1 MKKEHQTKQLLLVK
15 TLYEHAKMH
24 VYNNTGIDRII
35 AIHNLDNSIE
45 WLLKSVALKFE
56 IKLQEKN
63 RYKSLKDLWDEIN
76 NKMRD
81 EKLPLHDEIFGLHD
95 LRNKVQHHAN
105 IPSSEDVQ
113 RYLSSSEEFILKIL
127 KSVFD
132 IDYDALCLSSLI
144 ENTTLRA
151 VISKAEKAFE
161 NGEYER
167 SISLCMN
174 ALTDATWGTE
184 SIEGIAFPAGRLTGH
199 FGASDELKNMIDTE
213 YVKKNYQNNKLA
225 KEVGKALLQLAQ
237 SSTCMQFLTLP
248 QKVQFLKFFV
258 NEEKTSKK
266 DAQESIN
273 FVIDI
278 ILNWGAIGL
287 I

>member
-1 MKKEHQTKQLLLVK
+1 MKKENHTKQLLLVK

-24 VYNNTGIDRII
+24 AYNNTGIDRII
-35 AIHNLDNSIE
+35 TIHNLDNSIE

-56 IKLQEKN
+56 IKLQKNN
-63 RYKSLKDLWDEIN
+63 RYKSLYDLWDEIN
-76 NKMRD
+76 

-161 NGEYER
+161 NGEYEE
-167 SISLCMN
+167 SICACMN
-174 ALTDATWGTE
+174 AFTDATWGTE

-199 FGASDELKNMIDTE
+199 FGASDELNNMTDTE
-213 YVKKNYQNNKLA
+213 YVKKNYLNNKLA
-225 KEVGKALLQLAQ
+225 EEVGKALLQLAQ

-258 NEEKTSKK
+258 NEKKTSALSKN
-266 DAQESIN
+266 Q
-273 FVIDI
+273 VIYHRGERI
-278 ILNWGAIGL
+278 VRR
-287 I
+287 

>member
-1 MKKEHQTKQLLLVK
+1 MKKENHTKQLLLVK

-24 VYNNTGIDRII
+24 AYNNTGIDRII
-35 AIHNLDNSIE
+35 TIHNLDNSIE

-56 IKLQEKN
+56 IKLQKNN
-63 RYKSLKDLWDEIN
+63 RYKSLYDLWDEIN
-76 NKMRD
+76 

-161 NGEYER
+161 NGEYEE
-167 SISLCMN
+167 SICACMN
-174 ALTDATWGTE
+174 AFTDATWGTE

-199 FGASDELKNMIDTE
+199 FGASDELNNMTDTE
-213 YVKKNYQNNKLA
+213 YVKKNYLNNKLA
-225 KEVGKALLQLAQ
+225 EEVGKALLQLAQ

-258 NEEKTSKK
+258 NEEKPSKK

-273 FVIDI
+273 FVIDV
-278 ILNWGAIGL
+278 ILNWEAIGL